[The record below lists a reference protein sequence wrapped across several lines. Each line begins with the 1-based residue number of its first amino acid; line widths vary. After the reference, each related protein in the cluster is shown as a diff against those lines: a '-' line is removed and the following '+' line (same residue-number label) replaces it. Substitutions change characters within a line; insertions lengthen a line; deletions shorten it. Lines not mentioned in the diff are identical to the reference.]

1 MTSAPICKKIPH
13 ELEIHNDKRVDNYYW
28 LNNRENPEV
37 IDYLNKENEYT
48 NAYFKL
54 EEGLQNEIYNE
65 IVGRIDPKESSVPFF
80 LDGYYYYQKYEE
92 GVQYPFYCR
101 KLGYLIAEEEI
112 YLNVNDLA
120 IGKSYCGMGKVEFN
134 TQNSILAYSVDFV
147 SRRLYTI
154 YFKNN
159 ITGEILPDEIPNTS
173 GGFAWANDGKTI
185 FYTLKDENTLRS
197 FKIMKHILGTPIS
210 EDKIVYIEEDDTF
223 TTSVYTSKSKEFI
236 MIGSQSTVS
245 TEYRY
250 LNANRPNEEFKI
262 FCPRRRNHEYS
273 VYHYKNHFYILSNWN
288 AQNFKLCVTDIS
300 NTKEENWTEILP
312 HDKQTLIEGLDIFN
326 GFLVVDE
333 RNNGLTRF
341 RVINLNNQ
349 SQYFIDLE
357 EPSYMAQSGSNP
369 NFDSETFRYVFT
381 SLKTPS
387 TVIDFNLNNQNKEI
401 KKQQKVIGGYDPS
414 EYITE
419 RLWATAEDET
429 KIPISIIYHKNMVK
443 NGENPTLLY
452 AYGSYGISSDATFSI
467 ARLSL
472 LQEFTPE
479 YNVKRRQFQFLPL
492 ISMVVQDQANPEI
505 LRSAHQ
511 LALDYYLAHLPVPP
525 WESLEDLKEYLEA
538 FHHAGEL
545 GEWQLA
551 YNILNEDRGGEEKDK
566 SVNSFLDLQGFYRK
580 RADLYEEIIAGSQRE
595 QDCYRNSLNRLGNCY
610 NYLGQYEKAIAYHQ
624 QSLDISEAMGDQ
636 QGVASSLHTIGSIL
650 LKLENYS
657 EAERKIQ
664 ASLVI
669 SQDIGYK
676 YLIAY
681 SLRVLAKIAHQ
692 TNRPELALSHCQEAL
707 ELCQELG
714 IPLVKYCE
722 ELLGQIQATL
732 ENN

>member
-1 MTSAPICKKIPH
+1 MTNTPLCKKNPH

-48 NAYFKL
+48 DIYFKP
-54 EEGLQNEIYNE
+54 EEDLQNEIYNE
-65 IVGRIDPKESSVPFF
+65 IVNRIDPKESSVPFF

-101 KLGYLIAEEEI
+101 KLGDLNAEEEI

-120 IGKSYCGMGKVEFN
+120 NGKSYCGMGKVEFN
-134 TQNSILAYSVDFV
+134 IQNSVLAYSVDFV

-154 YFKNN
+154 YFKNC
-159 ITGEILPDEIPNTS
+159 ITGELLSDEIPNTS

-185 FYTLKDENTLRS
+185 FYTVKDENTLRS
-197 FKIMKHILGTPIS
+197 FKIMKHILGSPIS
-210 EDKIVYIEEDDTF
+210 EDKVVYIEEDDTF

-236 MIGSQSTVS
+236 LIGSQSTVS

-250 LNANRPNEEFKI
+250 VSANHPDNDFLL

-288 AQNFKLCVTDIS
+288 AQNFKLCTTEIS
-300 NTKEENWTEILP
+300 NTNEENWKEILP
-312 HDKQTLIEGLDIFN
+312 HDKDTLIEGLDIFN

-341 RVINLNNQ
+341 RVINLTNA

-387 TVIDFNLNNQNKEI
+387 TVIDFNLSNKEKEV
-401 KKQQKVIGGYDPS
+401 KKQQKIIGGYDAN
-414 EYITE
+414 EYTTE
-419 RLWATAEDET
+419 RLWATAEDGT
-429 KIPISIIYHKNMVK
+429 KIPISIIFHKNMVR

-472 LQEFTPE
+472 LQRGFI
-479 YNVKRRQFQFLPL
+479 FA
-492 ISMVVQDQANPEI
+492 I
-505 LRSAHQ
+505 AH
-511 LALDYYLAHLPVPP
+511 
-525 WESLEDLKEYLEA
+525 
-538 FHHAGEL
+538 
-545 GEWQLA
+545 
-551 YNILNEDRGGEEKDK
+551 IRGGEDMGRNWYEDGKLLKKMNTFTDFISCGK
-566 SVNSFLDLQGFYRK
+566 YLVAQKITSPKYLCALGGSAGGMLMGGIINMEPNLWKAVIAAVPFVDVLTTMLDDTIPLTTGEYDEWGNPNDPEYYFYMK
-580 RADLYEEIIAGSQRE
+580 KYSPYDNVQNLNYPALLVTTGLHDSQVQYWEPAKWVAKLRE
-595 QDCYRNSLNRLGNCY
+595 Y
-610 NYLGQYEKAIAYHQ
+610 NK
-624 QSLDISEAMGDQ
+624 GDNP
-636 QGVASSLHTIGSIL
+636 IL
-650 LKLENYS
+650 LKTNMEVGHGG
-657 EAERKIQ
+657 
-664 ASLVI
+664 AS
-669 SQDIGYK
+669 GRYEYYK
-676 YLIAY
+676 E
-681 SLRVLAKIAHQ
+681 V
-692 TNRPELALSHCQEAL
+692 AL
-707 ELCQELG
+707 EYAFL
-714 IPLVKYCE
+714 IKNVK
-722 ELLGQIQATL
+722 
-732 ENN
+732 

>member
-1 MTSAPICKKIPH
+1 MTNTPLCKKNPH

-48 NAYFKL
+48 DIYFKP
-54 EEGLQNEIYNE
+54 EEDLQNEIYNE
-65 IVGRIDPKESSVPFF
+65 IVNRIDPKESSVPFF

-101 KLGYLIAEEEI
+101 KLGDLNAEEEI

-120 IGKSYCGMGKVEFN
+120 NGKSYCGMGKVEFN
-134 TQNSILAYSVDFV
+134 IQNSVLAYSVDFV

-154 YFKNN
+154 YFKNC
-159 ITGEILPDEIPNTS
+159 ITGELLSDEIPNTS

-185 FYTLKDENTLRS
+185 FYTVKDENTLRS
-197 FKIMKHILGTPIS
+197 FKIMKHILGSPIS
-210 EDKIVYIEEDDTF
+210 EDKVVYIEEDDTF

-236 MIGSQSTVS
+236 LIGSQSTVS

-250 LNANRPNEEFKI
+250 VSANHPDNDFLL

-288 AQNFKLCVTDIS
+288 AQNFKLCTTEIS
-300 NTKEENWTEILP
+300 NTNEENWKEILP
-312 HDKQTLIEGLDIFN
+312 HDKDTLIEGLDIFN

-341 RVINLNNQ
+341 RVINLTNA

-387 TVIDFNLNNQNKEI
+387 TVIDFNLSNKEKEV
-401 KKQQKVIGGYDPS
+401 KKQQKIIGGYDAN
-414 EYITE
+414 EYTTE
-419 RLWATAEDET
+419 RLWATAEDGT
-429 KIPISIIYHKNMVK
+429 KIPISIIYHKNMVR

-472 LQEFTPE
+472 LQRGFI
-479 YNVKRRQFQFLPL
+479 FA
-492 ISMVVQDQANPEI
+492 I
-505 LRSAHQ
+505 AH
-511 LALDYYLAHLPVPP
+511 
-525 WESLEDLKEYLEA
+525 
-538 FHHAGEL
+538 
-545 GEWQLA
+545 
-551 YNILNEDRGGEEKDK
+551 IRGGEDMGRNWYEDGKLLKKMNTFTDFISCGK
-566 SVNSFLDLQGFYRK
+566 YLVAQKFTSPKYLCALGGSAGGMLMGGIINMEPHLWKAVIAAVPFVDVLTTMLDDTIPLTTGEYDEWGNPNDPEYYFYMK
-580 RADLYEEIIAGSQRE
+580 KYSPYDNVQNLNYPALLVTTGLHDSQVQYWEPAKWVAKLRE
-595 QDCYRNSLNRLGNCY
+595 Y
-610 NYLGQYEKAIAYHQ
+610 NK
-624 QSLDISEAMGDQ
+624 GDNP
-636 QGVASSLHTIGSIL
+636 IL
-650 LKLENYS
+650 LKTNMEVGHGG
-657 EAERKIQ
+657 
-664 ASLVI
+664 AS
-669 SQDIGYK
+669 GRYEYYK
-676 YLIAY
+676 E
-681 SLRVLAKIAHQ
+681 V
-692 TNRPELALSHCQEAL
+692 AL
-707 ELCQELG
+707 EYAFL
-714 IPLVKYCE
+714 IKNVK
-722 ELLGQIQATL
+722 
-732 ENN
+732 

>member
-13 ELEIHNDKRVDNYYW
+13 ELEIHNDKRIDNYYW
-28 LNNRENPEV
+28 LNDRDNPEV

-223 TTSVYTSKSKEFI
+223 TTSVYTAKSKEFI

-472 LQEFTPE
+472 LQRGF
-479 YNVKRRQFQFLPL
+479 VFA
-492 ISMVVQDQANPEI
+492 I
-505 LRSAHQ
+505 AH
-511 LALDYYLAHLPVPP
+511 
-525 WESLEDLKEYLEA
+525 
-538 FHHAGEL
+538 
-545 GEWQLA
+545 
-551 YNILNEDRGGEEKDK
+551 IRGGEDMGR
-566 SVNSFLDLQGFYRK
+566 NW
-580 RADLYEEIIAGSQRE
+580 YEDGKLLKKMNTFTDFISCGKYLVE
-595 QDCYRNSLNRLGNCY
+595 QKFTSP
-610 NYLGQYEKAIAYHQ
+610 NYLCALGGSAGGMLMGGIINMEPQLWKAVIAAVPFVDVLTTMLDDSIPLTTGEYDEWGNPNEPDYYFYMKKYSPYDNVQNINYPALLVTTGLHDSQVQYWEPAKW
-624 QSLDISEAMGDQ
+624 
-636 QGVASSLHTIGSIL
+636 VAKLREYNSGKNPIL
-650 LKLENYS
+650 LKTNMEVGHGG
-657 EAERKIQ
+657 
-664 ASLVI
+664 AS
-669 SQDIGYK
+669 GRYEYYK
-676 YLIAY
+676 E
-681 SLRVLAKIAHQ
+681 V
-692 TNRPELALSHCQEAL
+692 AL
-707 ELCQELG
+707 EYAFL
-714 IPLVKYCE
+714 IKNVK
-722 ELLGQIQATL
+722 
-732 ENN
+732 

>member
-1 MTSAPICKKIPH
+1 MTNTPLCKKNPH

-48 NAYFKL
+48 DIYFKP
-54 EEGLQNEIYNE
+54 EEDLQNEIYNE
-65 IVGRIDPKESSVPFF
+65 IVNRIDPKESSVPFF

-101 KLGYLIAEEEI
+101 KLGDLNAEEKI

-120 IGKSYCGMGKVEFN
+120 NGKSYCGMGKVEFN
-134 TQNSILAYSVDFV
+134 IQNSVLAYSVDFV

-154 YFKNN
+154 YFKNC
-159 ITGEILPDEIPNTS
+159 ITGELLSDEIPNTS

-185 FYTLKDENTLRS
+185 FYTVKDENTLRS
-197 FKIMKHILGTPIS
+197 FKIMKHILGSPIS
-210 EDKIVYIEEDDTF
+210 EDKVVYIEEDDTF

-236 MIGSQSTVS
+236 LIGSQSTVS

-250 LNANRPNEEFKI
+250 VSANHPDNDFLL

-288 AQNFKLCVTDIS
+288 AQNFKLCTTEIS
-300 NTKEENWTEILP
+300 NTNEENWKEILP
-312 HDKQTLIEGLDIFN
+312 HDKDTLIEGLDIFN

-341 RVINLNNQ
+341 RVINLTNA

-387 TVIDFNLNNQNKEI
+387 TVIDFNLSNKEKEV
-401 KKQQKVIGGYDPS
+401 KKQQKIIGGYDAN
-414 EYITE
+414 EYTTE
-419 RLWATAEDET
+419 RLWATAEDGT
-429 KIPISIIYHKNMVK
+429 KIPISIIYHKNMVR

-472 LQEFTPE
+472 LQRGFI
-479 YNVKRRQFQFLPL
+479 FA
-492 ISMVVQDQANPEI
+492 I
-505 LRSAHQ
+505 AH
-511 LALDYYLAHLPVPP
+511 
-525 WESLEDLKEYLEA
+525 
-538 FHHAGEL
+538 
-545 GEWQLA
+545 
-551 YNILNEDRGGEEKDK
+551 IRGGEDMGRNWYEDGKLLKKMNTFTDFISCGK
-566 SVNSFLDLQGFYRK
+566 YLVAQKFTSPKYLCALGGSAGGMLMGGIINMEPHLWKAVIAAVPFVDVLTTMLDDTIPLTTGEYDEWGNPNDPEYYFYMK
-580 RADLYEEIIAGSQRE
+580 KYSPYDNVQNLNYPALLVTTGLHDSQVQYWEPAKWVAKLRE
-595 QDCYRNSLNRLGNCY
+595 Y
-610 NYLGQYEKAIAYHQ
+610 NK
-624 QSLDISEAMGDQ
+624 GDNP
-636 QGVASSLHTIGSIL
+636 IL
-650 LKLENYS
+650 LKTNMEVGHGG
-657 EAERKIQ
+657 
-664 ASLVI
+664 AS
-669 SQDIGYK
+669 GRYEYYK
-676 YLIAY
+676 E
-681 SLRVLAKIAHQ
+681 V
-692 TNRPELALSHCQEAL
+692 AL
-707 ELCQELG
+707 EYAFL
-714 IPLVKYCE
+714 IKNVK
-722 ELLGQIQATL
+722 
-732 ENN
+732 

>member
-1 MTSAPICKKIPH
+1 MTTAPNCKKIPH
-13 ELEIHNDKRVDNYYW
+13 ELEIHNDKRIDNYYW
-28 LNNRENPEV
+28 LNNRENQEV

-48 NAYFKL
+48 NNYFKSD
-54 EEGLQNEIYNE
+54 EDLQTEIYNE

-80 LDGYYYYQKYEE
+80 LDGYFYYQKYEE

-101 KLGYLIAEEEI
+101 KLGDLIAEEEI

-159 ITGEILPDEIPNTS
+159 NTGEILTDEIPNTS

-185 FYTLKDENTLRS
+185 FYTLKDEKTLRS
-197 FKIMKHILGTPIS
+197 FKIMKHVLGTPLT
-210 EDKIVYIEEDDTF
+210 EDKMVYIEEDDTF

-250 LNANRPNEEFKI
+250 VNANHPDEEFKL

-288 AQNFKLCVTDIS
+288 AQNFKLCTTEIS
-300 NTKEENWTEILP
+300 NTNEENWKEILP
-312 HDKQTLIEGLDIFN
+312 HDKDTLIEGLDIFN

-341 RVINLNNQ
+341 RVINLTNA

-387 TVIDFNLNNQNKEI
+387 TVIDFNLNNHQKEI
-401 KKQQKVIGGYDPS
+401 KKQQKVIGGYDS
-414 EYITE
+414 NEYVTD
-419 RLWATAEDET
+419 RLWATAEDGT
-429 KIPISIIYHKNMVK
+429 QIPISIISHKNTLK

-472 LQEFTPE
+472 LQRGFI
-479 YNVKRRQFQFLPL
+479 FA
-492 ISMVVQDQANPEI
+492 I
-505 LRSAHQ
+505 AH
-511 LALDYYLAHLPVPP
+511 
-525 WESLEDLKEYLEA
+525 
-538 FHHAGEL
+538 
-545 GEWQLA
+545 
-551 YNILNEDRGGEEKDK
+551 IRGGEDMGRNWYEDGKLLKKMNTFTDFISCGK
-566 SVNSFLDLQGFYRK
+566 YLVAQKFTSPKYLCALGGSAGGMLMGGIINMEPHLWKAVIAAVPFVDVLTTMLDDTIPLTTGEYDEWGNPNDPEYYFYMK
-580 RADLYEEIIAGSQRE
+580 KYSPYDNVQNLNYPALLVTTGLHDSQVQYWEPAKWVAKLRE
-595 QDCYRNSLNRLGNCY
+595 Y
-610 NYLGQYEKAIAYHQ
+610 NK
-624 QSLDISEAMGDQ
+624 GD
-636 QGVASSLHTIGSIL
+636 SPIL
-650 LKLENYS
+650 LKTNMEVGHGG
-657 EAERKIQ
+657 
-664 ASLVI
+664 AS
-669 SQDIGYK
+669 GRYEYYK
-676 YLIAY
+676 E
-681 SLRVLAKIAHQ
+681 V
-692 TNRPELALSHCQEAL
+692 AL
-707 ELCQELG
+707 EYAFL
-714 IPLVKYCE
+714 IKNVK
-722 ELLGQIQATL
+722 
-732 ENN
+732 